1 MASLKEYK
9 FLALMAL
16 FIIAV
21 FLPGIA
27 VAQSGTGV
35 IFGTVT
41 GQGGN
46 VIPDCRVMVQGTNIE
61 AVTGLD
67 GSYRLA
73 PVPVGE
79 HTILFSFLGLQS
91 GSATLTVVAG
101 EPVNQDMTLEFSGE
115 IEVRGSPLLVG
126 QAKAL
131 NRQKNNSN
139 ISNIVAADQIGRF
152 PDKNASEAA
161 QRIPAVSLLRDQGEG
176 RYVVI
181 RGTEARLNST
191 TVNGERIPS
200 PEAGTRSIALDTIP
214 ADLLGSI
221 EVSKTLKP
229 DMDGDSIGGTVDLV
243 TMRAPEETR
252 VSASL
257 GANYSSLVE
266 EAAGLATATFGT
278 RFGSEKK
285 WGLLLSASGSETKRG
300 SDNIEPEYDD
310 GELDVL
316 DMRDYTIDRKRY
328 GVTGD
333 IDYRAAITSNYFL
346 RGLWT
351 KYEDDEQRR
360 AKGNAVSDNELERA
374 LRDRTQTSFINSL
387 TLGGEN
393 IIGESAVIDYRLNW
407 NKSSEETPNQIVSSF
422 IQEDV
427 EFDPNVS
434 PGSINPNNI
443 QANPLNEQV
452 DEYWFDGIESE
463 SKKAVEEDFI
473 GAVNFTQGFFKS
485 TGFSGLWKVGAKAR
499 LKTKDQ
505 NYDVSD
511 WEADDDLNF
520 ADFIDNWQSETP
532 FFDGIYG
539 DQMIPFQSP
548 TLMRDLFGSGLL
560 EEERNLEEDLADF
573 NVGED
578 TYAAFAMAELLFG
591 PKTSVM
597 GGVRVESTKV
607 DYLAYEL
614 ILDEEGDPLDLTPVT
629 GDKSYTEWLPQF
641 SMVYRTG
648 SESQLRAAVT
658 RSLAR
663 PNFEDMAPWRLIN
676 IEDMEIELGNPDLDV
691 TTSWNFDLMWEIYMK
706 PVGIFSAGVFYKDL
720 SDIIYLFNVDEV
732 VDGEDFEVIQPRNGD
747 SGNLFGVEF
756 AFQKNFTSWKGGWGG
771 LGLYANYTYVDS
783 EAQYPDREATSLPGQ
798 SDNVANFALV
808 YEKYG
813 ISTRLSWNYNG
824 KNLLEVGDELAE
836 DLWVDN
842 HAQLD
847 FMFRVQVGKQW
858 GLVLEFVNIT
868 DEPFTV
874 YEGSP
879 DFIRQQEYY
888 GWWATLGVRFDL

>member
-27 VAQSGTGV
+27 VAQGGTGV

-41 GQGGN
+41 GQAGN

-278 RFGSEKK
+278 RFGSEKR

-374 LRDRTQTSFINSL
+374 LRDRTQTSYINSL